1 MRPAI
6 KNLKV
11 TLDILGF
18 EVKGKNY
25 IIYIF
30 VFYGN
35 NDNTT
40 KLANNNTE
48 NTEYFESMIIK
59 KLKLQLR
66 TPFFFSET
74 WPATNKC
81 VNGHDVADPYLL
93 QIKLFSKF

>member
-1 MRPAI
+1 MQMRPAI

-48 NTEYFESMIIK
+48 NTEYFESMIK
-59 KLKLQLR
+59 DK
-66 TPFFFSET
+66 
-74 WPATNKC
+74 N
-81 VNGHDVADPYLL
+81 
-93 QIKLFSKF
+93 